1 MTEDDF
7 YKDFMQDIY
16 ARSGAEENYCEAM
29 FTEVMC
35 ESLDAQQV
43 VNGYELEPFKRTSR
57 PELRVDAWSLNKQTE
72 TLCLFVS
79 DYSTTSEIK
88 TLNRAGVDKYFK
100 RVERFFLKS
109 GNPSFYRE
117 MEESL
122 PGYGIAREIA
132 ENIDAISKVRFFLL
146 SNSKLS
152 DLFKMTPRKGVEGY
166 ECSYDIWDIGLLYKI
181 WESGKAKEDIII
193 DFTEFVDGGIA
204 SLPAFTGSD
213 VCQSYLLVMP
223 GEMLS
228 SIYDKYGER
237 LLEQNVR
244 TFLQFRGGVNKNIRN
259 TIQNEPDMFF
269 AYNNGL
275 TVTAEAI
282 DFDGNSMLSATNL
295 QIVNGGQTTA
305 SLFMTK
311 RLDKEKKV
319 DLSKVHVQVKLSVIA
334 PDRVD
339 DVVPAISKSA
349 NTQNKVSAADFFSN
363 HPFHRSIENF
373 SRRILAPSA
382 EGLLVETYWYYERAR
397 GQYANKQSKMTKA
410 QQKKFL
416 IQNPKKQMFTKTDL
430 AKFENSFAMKPH
442 FVSKGAQ
449 WNFGKFAEDIGGKDN
464 NRGKWELNDAQ
475 FNELYFKR
483 LIAKAILFKF
493 LDGNIMRQSWY
504 SGYKANIVTYSLS
517 KIAQLASDQS
527 KYIDFMSIWR
537 KQSLSPAMECQLL
550 ELAEQVNDQITDT
563 ELNVTQYCK
572 QLVCW
577 QKIEKLDIALN
588 DDVRSELV
596 DAEEVFEREK
606 EAKRGQKMLKGIEAQ
621 TYVLDKGSAHWISI
635 IEWGDSSKALT
646 EAEVSFLMSARKM
659 PARLPS
665 DKQCERIVKV
675 EQRAIEEG
683 FFAK

>member
-1 MTEDDF
+1 MIEEEF

-16 ARSGAEENYCEAM
+16 SRSGAEENYQEAM
-29 FTEVMC
+29 FSETMC
-35 ESLDAQQV
+35 DFLDDQQV
-43 VNGYELEPFKRTSR
+43 VNGYELEPFKRITR
-57 PELRVDAWSLNKQTE
+57 PEIRVDAWSLDKQTE

-79 DYSTTSEIK
+79 DYFSGSEIK
-88 TLNRAGVDKYFK
+88 TINKAGVDKCFK

-109 GNPSFYRE
+109 IDPSFYRE

-122 PGYGIAREIA
+122 PGYGLAREIS
-132 ENIDAISKVRFFLL
+132 ENSGVISKIRFFLL

-152 DLFKMTPRKGVEGY
+152 DLFKMPARNEVSGY
-166 ECSYDIWDIGLLYKI
+166 ECSYDIWDIGRLYKI
-181 WESGKAKEDIII
+181 RESGKAKEDIII
-193 DFTEFVDGGIA
+193 DFTEFVEGGI
-204 SLPAFTGSD
+204 STLPAFTGSD
-213 VCQSYLLVMP
+213 VCKSYLLVMP
-223 GEMLS
+223 GEMLA

-275 TVTAEAI
+275 TVTAEDI
-282 DFDGNSMLSATNL
+282 SFDGNSLLSATNL

-319 DLSKVHVQVKLSVIA
+319 DLSKVYVQVKLSVIS
-334 PDRVD
+334 PEKVD
-339 DVVPAISKSA
+339 EVVPAISKSA

-363 HPFHRSIENF
+363 HPFHTTIENF
-373 SRRILAPSA
+373 SRRILAPSRGG
-382 EGLLVETYWYYERAR
+382 GLLETYWYYERAR
-397 GQYANKQSKMTKA
+397 GQYANKQSRMTKA

-430 AKFENSFAMKPH
+430 AKYENSLAMKPY

-449 WNFGKFAEDIGGKDN
+449 WNFGKFAEDISGKN
-464 NRGKWELNDAQ
+464 NKKGKWDINNAQ

-493 LDGNIMRQSWY
+493 LDSNIMRQDWY

-517 KIAQLASDQS
+517 KLAQLASDQS

-537 KQSLSPAMECQLL
+537 KQSLSSAMERQLL
-550 ELAEQVNDQITDT
+550 EIAELINDEITDT
-563 ELNVTQYCK
+563 DLNVTQYCK
-572 QLVCW
+572 QEACW
-577 QKIEKLDIALN
+577 QKIEKLDVLLN
-588 DDVRSELV
+588 EELFSELV

-606 EAKRGQKMLKGIEAQ
+606 EATRGQKMLKGIEAQ
-621 TYVLDKGSAHWISI
+621 MYVLDKGSEYWISI
-635 IEWGDSSKALT
+635 IEWGESSKALT

-659 PARLPS
+659 PTKLPS
-665 DKQCERIVKV
+665 DKQCERIMKV
-675 EQRAIEEG
+675 EQRALEEG
-683 FFAK
+683 FFVK